1 MVSAIVKPQRRVLV
15 TGASGFLGAS
25 VLEVLSG
32 KPLEVVALGHSSDTA
47 REVNENGNVA
57 WRFAD
62 ICDKDALRDTLEGCD
77 TVIHLVGLLTECS
90 KKGIT
95 HQRVVIEG
103 SQCLTEACAE
113 SGVRKIIYVSA
124 AGTNSQ
130 SRSVYHQSKWK
141 AESIVKSSGLVWT
154 IFRPSLLFFSRVAKD
169 HSGYR
174 KDFVATIVH
183 QSRWLPFVALP
194 GPGNSL
200 CQPLC
205 VTDLAESI
213 VNAIESG
220 DHEVV
225 DAGGREKYS
234 YARLF
239 QDIARANFRR
249 KFVLHLPMQLMKFL
263 TKVVFSKMSN
273 PPLSYDQ
280 LLMLEDDNLA
290 NPLSDHFLFKGNLT
304 QW

>member
-1 MVSAIVKPQRRVLV
+1 M
-15 TGASGFLGAS
+15 
-25 VLEVLSG
+25 LEVLSK
-32 KPLEVVALGHSSDTA
+32 KPLEVIALGHSANTA
-47 REVNENGNVA
+47 SEANEKGNVT

-62 ICDKDALRDTLEGCD
+62 ICDKDALRDILEGCD
-77 TVIHLVGLLTECS
+77 TVIHLVGLLTECP

-103 SQCLTEACAE
+103 SRCLAEACAD
-113 SGVRKIIYVSA
+113 SGARKIIYVSA

-130 SRSVYHQSKWK
+130 SQSVYHKAKW
-141 AESIVKSSGLVWT
+141 EVELIVKSSGLAWT

-169 HSGYR
+169 YPGCR
-174 KDFVATIVH
+174 KDFVATIV
-183 QSRWLPFVALP
+183 QQFSWLPFVALP
-194 GPGNSL
+194 GSGDSL

-205 VTDLAESI
+205 VTDLSESI

-225 DAGGREKYS
+225 DAGGPEKYS
-234 YARLF
+234 YTCLF
-239 QDIARANFRR
+239 QDISRANF
-249 KFVLHLPMQLMKFL
+249 KLKYVLHLPMWLMKFL
-263 TKVVFSKMSN
+263 AKEVFTKMTS

-290 NPLSDHFLFKGNLT
+290 HPLSDHPLFEGDLSR
-304 QW
+304 W